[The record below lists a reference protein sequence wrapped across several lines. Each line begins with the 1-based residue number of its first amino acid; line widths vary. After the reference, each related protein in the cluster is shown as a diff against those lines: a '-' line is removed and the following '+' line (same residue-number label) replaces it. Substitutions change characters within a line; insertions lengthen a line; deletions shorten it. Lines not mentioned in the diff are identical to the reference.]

1 MVSQGKLKL
10 VFRCETTLQT
20 FGIFC
25 KKLEIYSF
33 FARIHKILQTLFL
46 EARLLKSEKKRK
58 FVALIAHL
66 NSFFYNLLLIFCTKK
81 MLYFLSI
88 IDECNKK
95 QFFVFMFQVFHFLV
109 TQGVVSSEN
118 KVHRLLCFM
127 EV

>member
-1 MVSQGKLKL
+1 MLQGKLKL

-46 EARLLKSEKKRK
+46 EARLLKSEKKK
-58 FVALIAHL
+58 KVCGTYCTFKQ
-66 NSFFYNLLLIFCTKK
+66 FLLQFAPYFLYKK
-81 MLYFLSI
+81 MLYFFSL